1 MPSVELDKLWL
12 PSESHELAAFS
23 KLRDLTE
30 CFPGASKVV
39 IHIETGDG
47 QLIANNALSTLN
59 LKGRVIE
66 EITFSTLWYGYD
78 KTNRLLKIKGDASPE
93 EFQAL
98 FVAYDLI
105 AGHIRAT
112 RYKVY
117 EEARLSRLEKYHAK
131 LDAIAAS
138 GIAAT
143 AEDPARP
150 VVAII
155 PVRPID

>member
-1 MPSVELDKLWL
+1 MPSVEPDKQCV

-117 EEARLSRLEKYHAK
+117 EEARLSRLEKYYAK
-131 LDAIAAS
+131 LDEIVGPTAS
-138 GIAAT
+138 RRANCPGT
-143 AEDPARP
+143 PDRFGK
-150 VVAII
+150 
-155 PVRPID
+155 